1 MSQLTLGEVVVW
13 NQGSAWLSEGLWVPY
28 NGHLL
33 ICWAGREE
41 MAERQET
48 RLHGCKLVL
57 QWQWEELVEFCL
69 LSVRQPPGV
78 ISVSRMCSCLPSSTK
93 LELLQAVGLPR
104 YQLLAPFCFL
114 NTDCIKWKSPSFSIP
129 YKTFF
134 LVTYS
139 IICPFISTKL
149 KVCC

>member
-1 MSQLTLGEVVVW
+1 MSTDIGWSGSVESRLGLIIWGFVGNIQWTPTDLRGRKRRDSRTAGNKV
-13 NQGSAWLSEGLWVPY
+13 ALVP
-28 NGHLL
+28 
-33 ICWAGREE
+33 
-41 MAERQET
+41 
-48 RLHGCKLVL
+48 
-57 QWQWEELVEFCL
+57 QWQWEELAEFWL

-93 LELLQAVGLPR
+93 LELLPAVGLPR